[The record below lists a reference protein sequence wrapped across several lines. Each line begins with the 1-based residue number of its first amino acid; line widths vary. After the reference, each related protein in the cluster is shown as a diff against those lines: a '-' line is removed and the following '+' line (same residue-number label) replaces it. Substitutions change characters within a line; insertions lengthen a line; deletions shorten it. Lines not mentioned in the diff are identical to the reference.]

1 MQRQG
6 SSLCDVSQQ
15 VIEIGVLR
23 NDSLRLYQKPFN
35 GLQVSD
41 LVMMPQQNDTRLSR
55 LITREAGETG
65 NVNIDYACKRGRAF
79 YVYLQLIDLSWS
91 SLFLLFVGSYLF
103 LNLSLALL
111 FLCDEAGIY
120 DGNDDDS
127 ISKFERSFFFAVQTM
142 DTIGYGALS
151 PKGRFVN
158 WCVVLASMAANFY
171 WAVWTGIIFLRVARP
186 SYIKYSFRFSDYAC
200 INTFESVY
208 DGTHDDL
215 NAKYVKGHRSL
226 SIRLAD
232 QRPNAV
238 VCDGNFTLLYFH
250 WQIVQGTGE
259 YEFITHEMDFE
270 INRQRG
276 RNRSMGFSAPVLSI
290 PWKIVHKIDEV
301 SPLWQKTIEDIK
313 AERGE
318 IIALLDG
325 IDENTSENYQAR
337 WSYCG
342 EEIKEN
348 QRFLQCLVY
357 ANRGGRDRL
366 VCDLGLLS
374 KTMDCGPNT
383 NWHYVPEASPRRGL
397 SLSPKR
403 LMRYVK
409 KKVTP
414 RSSPNVVP
422 QNSKKELFKNKEHIR
437 SLDKMGD
444 YVFTKSLSSS
454 YAVSESNE
462 ELPKHP
468 SASMVASRIRNTTKE
483 SSESIEIQRTG
494 IGIKKAAAKGFEL

>member
-1 MQRQG
+1 MLERQG
-6 SSLCDVSQQ
+6 SLCEMSQQ
-15 VIEIGVLR
+15 FMELGVLS
-23 NDSLRLYQKPFN
+23 NESQRLYQKPFN
-35 GLQVSD
+35 GLQSSD
-41 LVMMPQQNDTRLSR
+41 LVMMPEQSDTRLSR

-65 NVNIDYACKRGRAF
+65 KVNIDYAYKRGRAF
-79 YVYLQLIDLSWS
+79 YVYLQLIDLTWS
-91 SLFLLFVGSYLF
+91 SLFLLFIGSYLCV
-103 LNLSLALL
+103 NLTLALV
-111 FLCDEAGIY
+111 FFCDESGIN

-127 ISKFERSFFFAVQTM
+127 ISKFEKSFFFSVQTM

-200 INTFESVY
+200 INHFESVY

-215 NAKYVKGHRSL
+215 DAGYVQGHRSL

-259 YEFITHEMDFE
+259 YEFVTHEMDFE
-270 INRQRG
+270 LNRQRG

-301 SPLWQKTIEDIK
+301 SPLYEKSIDDIK

-342 EEIKEN
+342 EEIREN
-348 QRFLQCLVY
+348 QRFMQCLVY

-374 KTMDCGPNT
+374 RTVDCGQT
-383 NWHYVPEASPRRGL
+383 KTAHYVPEEPKRGL
-397 SLSPKR
+397 SLSPKG

-409 KKVTP
+409 EKVSP
-414 RSSPNVVP
+414 RSSPNIDP
-422 QNSKKELFKNKEHIR
+422 NKTKKSLDHIR
-437 SLDKMGD
+437 NFEKLGPSM
-444 YVFTKSLSSS
+444 FNKSLSSS
-454 YAVSESNE
+454 FAASESTV
-462 ELPKHP
+462 ELPRHP
-468 SASMVASRIRNTTKE
+468 SASLVASRIRAHTKE
-483 SSESIEIQRTG
+483 STQSVEIQRTG
-494 IGIKKAAAKGFEL
+494 IGIKTTPVKGFEL

>member
-1 MQRQG
+1 MDTPNG
-6 SSLCDVSQQ
+6 SNRSRSGGPPPCVELG
-15 VIEIGVLR
+15 ILR
-23 NDSLRLYQKPFN
+23 NDSRRLYQKPFC
-35 GLQVSD
+35 GILASD
-41 LVMMPQQNDTRLSR
+41 LGIMPMQNDTRLSR
-55 LITREAGETG
+55 LISREAGKTG
-65 NVNIDYACKRGRAF
+65 MVNIDYAYKRGRAF
-79 YVYLQLIDLSWS
+79 YVYLQLIDLTWS

-103 LNLSLALL
+103 LNLILALL
-111 FLCDEAGIY
+111 FFCDESGIN

-127 ISKFERSFFFAVQTM
+127 ITKFERSFFFSVQTM

-171 WAVWTGIIFLRVARP
+171 WAIWTGIIFLRVARP

-200 INTFESVY
+200 INHFESVY
-208 DGTHDDL
+208 NGDHDCVDG
-215 NAKYVKGHRSL
+215 KYVKGYRSL
-226 SIRLAD
+226 SLRLAD

-250 WQIVQGTGE
+250 WQLVQGTEE

-290 PWKIVHKIDEV
+290 PWKVVHKIDEV
-301 SPLWQKTIEDIK
+301 SPLWQKSIEAIK

-348 QRFLQCLVY
+348 QRFVQCLVY
-357 ANRGGRDRL
+357 AKRSGRDRL
-366 VCDLGLLS
+366 VCDLELLS
-374 KTMDCGPNT
+374 KTMACGPANMYYREDT
-383 NWHYVPEASPRRGL
+383 PEDQL
-397 SLSPKR
+397 SKRQRMSPKR
-403 LMRYVK
+403 MMRYVK
-409 KKVTP
+409 QKVSP
-414 RSSPNVVP
+414 RSSKRSTLRQNLKRDLQYEAVTENV
-422 QNSKKELFKNKEHIR
+422 KKIADEFNK
-437 SLDKMGD
+437 SA
-444 YVFTKSLSSS
+444 SSS
-454 YAVSESNE
+454 DTLYESEE
-462 ELPKHP
+462 IPKFP
-468 SASMVASRIRNTTKE
+468 
-483 SSESIEIQRTG
+483 SESIVATRIRSTTNEVMRR
-494 IGIKKAAAKGFEL
+494 